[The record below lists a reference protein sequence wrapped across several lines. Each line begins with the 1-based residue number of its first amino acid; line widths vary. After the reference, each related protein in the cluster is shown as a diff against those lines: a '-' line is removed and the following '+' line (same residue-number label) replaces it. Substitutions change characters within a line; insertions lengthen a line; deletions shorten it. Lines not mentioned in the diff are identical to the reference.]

1 MEDLSAG
8 WNVAS
13 FQWWSPPWMHHLV
26 PLLPADFPHWSDFWI
41 AIPLALLIT
50 AARLWVSD
58 PIATRLVVA
67 KLGLER
73 TSLRER
79 NAKEAPGKRIP
90 KWVLNEID
98 GFAQDMLILK
108 KRLKKKRL
116 SSVEIKLQK
125 QSKWGKFVQRMVA
138 MSAAGDKE
146 GGPLEVAQLNAWWG
160 VIKRDS
166 ARSLEIQKFNE
177 AFWRAAFYTFIWCY
191 GIWVGWRESWLLE
204 MRAIWAGWPLEQ
216 QASIE
221 VRWYYFLSFGHYI
234 HLFVTQFFE
243 PRRKDWWEMFIHHI
257 VTMMLLFF
265 SYVVNFVRIG
275 TVVLLCHDGSDIFLE
290 LAKLFNYMRMGTLC
304 DATFVVFALAFFIGR
319 LVLYPWRVVYVA
331 VVLGAEQ
338 VGVWRGFYIFVGLL
352 LVLQVLHLF
361 WFYTIVCMV
370 WAFASTDRKSVV

>member
-1 MEDLSAG
+1 
-8 WNVAS
+8 VCS
-13 FQWWSPPWMHHLV
+13 FAFCEQ
-26 PLLPADFPHWSDFWI
+26 
-41 AIPLALLIT
+41 
-50 AARLWVSD
+50 
-58 PIATRLVVA
+58 
-67 KLGLER
+67 
-73 TSLRER
+73 
-79 NAKEAPGKRIP
+79 
-90 KWVLNEID
+90 
-98 GFAQDMLILK
+98 LK

-125 QSKWGKFVQRMVA
+125 QSKWGKFVSRVVA
-138 MSAAGDKE
+138 MSATGDRE
-146 GGPLEVAQLNAWWG
+146 GGVLEVAQLNAWWG

-177 AFWRAAFYTFIWCY
+177 AFWRASFYTFIWCY
-191 GIWVGWRESWLLE
+191 GIWVGWRESWLMD
-204 MRAIWAGWPLEQ
+204 MRAIWGGWPLEQ
-216 QASIE
+216 QASTE
-221 VRWYYFLSFGHYI
+221 VRWYYFLSMGHYI

-257 VTMMLLFF
+257 VTMLLLFF
-265 SYVVNFVRIG
+265 SYLVNFVRIG

-290 LAKLFNYMRMGTLC
+290 LAKLFNYMKMGALC
-304 DATFVVFALAFFIGR
+304 DATFVVFALAFFVGR

-370 WAFASTDRKSVV
+370 WAFAATGGVEKDVREETESEPEETTDGAPVPAGAKTNVLEAAKQGKAKAEAAQEGNELRQRAQQQQANDGKKKGK